1 VPFIPA
7 GPVFVPVRL
16 AGSLLLLGLEHL
28 LICAASEPRLC
39 VAMGLLSR
47 AGGRDGDASV
57 RRFRARFSEQAVG
70 SLEHRLDEAVGCNS
84 VDTRR
89 QDDRFPQSALEYV
102 VSHVGQSSQPRRSFK
117 VL

>member
-47 AGGRDGDASV
+47 AGGRDGDAASAAFAPGSV
-57 RRFRARFSEQAVG
+57 NRRLAPSNTASTKRSAAILSIPGGRMIA
-70 SLEHRLDEAVGCNS
+70 SLKAHWS
-84 VDTRR
+84 MW
-89 QDDRFPQSALEYV
+89 
-102 VSHVGQSSQPRRSFK
+102 
-117 VL
+117 